1 MIMICTIMI
10 TVAITI
16 TMMMMM
22 MRRRRRRRRMRRRR
36 MMMMMIDLPDGAEG
50 GIGGYI
56 YWKIKFSQHF
66 LKYSVISHQFLLP
79 TQGAGENRP
88 IIMIMIIIVIII
100 IMIII
105 IIIIT
110 EIN

>member
-22 MRRRRRRRRMRRRR
+22 MRRRRRM

-105 IIIIT
+105 IIIIIIT